1 MVRAQGLERR
11 GPCGWFRR
19 ARAAH
24 GPPASPLPAD
34 GTPSCRTDHFPAL
47 LILKTQRKGLL
58 RLLRWPFP
66 GFPPSTSRRFFMPDK
81 AVCCQSSVSGED
93 LSRQLFIVTPGTVV
107 RVVARTVGTL
117 GCRPRGTR
125 AVAASRPRGAPS
137 CQPRTPP
144 QRAHALT
151 GLSVKGPKIKHQEGC
166 PKYMVRKMF

>member
-1 MVRAQGLERR
+1 MVLGDGERS
-11 GPCGWFRR
+11 GSCTGFRT
-19 ARAAH
+19 ARASRVV
-24 GPPASPLPAD
+24 PPSSCRPRASRPSSARGRDPA
-34 GTPSCRTDHFPAL
+34 CRTDHFPAL

-81 AVCCQSSVSGED
+81 AVCCQSSVSRED

-144 QRAHALT
+144 QRLHTLT
-151 GLSVKGPKIKHQEGC
+151 GLSVGKGPKIKH
-166 PKYMVRKMF
+166 